1 MAKGCLSI
9 NQLKYN
15 KCFTGMAI
23 NSANIV
29 NQVKAY
35 LTHFSPMFHF
45 HTSWKRQK
53 SFNFLTFSGGVEME
67 HWAKLDE
74 DVSRILQVMPMLSW
88 LLEIQRVL
96 RFEGKLKTW
105 FTKTWFPHIRKWCLA
120 YRPDDLI
127 LRNTNNATER
137 LNEYVKYVISVET
150 KIVHLMR
157 YCQL

>member
-1 MAKGCLSI
+1 MAKWYLSI

-15 KCFTGMAI
+15 RRFTGMAI

-35 LTHFSPMFHF
+35 LTHFGPMFHF

-67 HWAKLDE
+67 HWAKLGE

-88 LLEIQRVL
+88 
-96 RFEGKLKTW
+96 F
-105 FTKTWFPHIRKWCLA
+105 
-120 YRPDDLI
+120 
-127 LRNTNNATER
+127 
-137 LNEYVKYVISVET
+137 
-150 KIVHLMR
+150 
-157 YCQL
+157 

>member
-1 MAKGCLSI
+1 
-9 NQLKYN
+9 
-15 KCFTGMAI
+15 MAI
-23 NSANIV
+23 NSVNIV

-67 HWAKLDE
+67 HWAKLGE
-74 DVSRILQVMPMLSW
+74 DVSRILQVSQCSVGFRNTTSV
-88 LLEIQRVL
+88 EI
-96 RFEGKLKTW
+96 FKGKLKTW

-120 YRPDDLI
+120 HRPDDLI

-157 YCQL
+157 FCQL